1 MNFGLPNLYL
11 IIKRKIIMSLENRCI
26 DLLNRISKLYTSD
39 FNDIKIYKFKILQL
53 INEIKL
59 LSTKLSIMDSLWAK
73 NYFIVLNQEQIR
85 LQELLDTITKLDIAS
100 TQDKLINQIENLNN
114 FKHALNHMEDNRE
127 KD

>member
-1 MNFGLPNLYL
+1 
-11 IIKRKIIMSLENRCI
+11 MSLENKCI

-59 LSTKLSIMDSLWAK
+59 LSTKLSTMDSLWAK

-85 LQELLDTITKLDIAS
+85 LQNLLDTITKLDIAS
-100 TQDKLINQIENLNN
+100 TQDKLINQIESLNN
-114 FKHALNHMEDNRE
+114 FKRALNHMEDNRE

>member
-1 MNFGLPNLYL
+1 
-11 IIKRKIIMSLENRCI
+11 MSLENRCI

-100 TQDKLINQIENLNN
+100 TQDKLINQIESLNN

>member
-1 MNFGLPNLYL
+1 MDT
-11 IIKRKIIMSLENRCI
+11 LENRCI

-59 LSTKLSIMDSLWAK
+59 LSTKLSTMDSLWAK

-85 LQELLDTITKLDIAS
+85 LQNLLDTITKLDIAS
-100 TQDKLINQIENLNN
+100 TQDKLINQIESLNN
-114 FKHALNHMEDNRE
+114 FKRALNHMEDNRE